1 MFWQISANS
10 GTFPAISDYFWLF
23 LGGVF
28 LNVVYFL
35 MTRRQCVRRIHF
47 IVLIFR
53 KSLGL
58 INKGGQ
64 KSSFFMNTISLYYF
78 PFQDN
83 LGIIFSKFEV
93 PSISD
98 GSHNGKWILAN
109 PFKIAKFQSEKS
121 SVLTPDLSRSWKS
134 TIWKCLSFLEIPSGS
149 ASKNA
154 F

>member
-58 INKGGQ
+58 INKGGP
-64 KSSFFMNTISLYYF
+64 KIIIFYEHNFSILF
-78 PFQDN
+78 PFSGQSWDN
-83 LGIIFSKFEV
+83 FL
-93 PSISD
+93 
-98 GSHNGKWILAN
+98 
-109 PFKIAKFQSEKS
+109 KI
-121 SVLTPDLSRSWKS
+121 
-134 TIWKCLSFLEIPSGS
+134 
-149 ASKNA
+149 
-154 F
+154 